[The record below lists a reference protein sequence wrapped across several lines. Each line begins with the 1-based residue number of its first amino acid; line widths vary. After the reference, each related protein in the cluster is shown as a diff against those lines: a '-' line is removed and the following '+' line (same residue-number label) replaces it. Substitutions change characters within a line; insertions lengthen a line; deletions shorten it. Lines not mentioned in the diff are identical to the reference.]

1 MITTG
6 LIYLILI
13 TILYLLSFRKDA
25 EKGRQSLVAARQT
38 LWRMIPLLLAI
49 FALIGLFQEFVPQ
62 AMIQRWLG
70 NENHLLSLLIGGLVG
85 AIAIGPPV
93 AAFPI
98 AGSFIATGAW
108 PPAAAAFI
116 VSWVSVGVITLPVE
130 AHVFGWRFAL
140 WRNLITFLAALL
152 IGLLIGGLV

>member
-1 MITTG
+1 M
-6 LIYLILI
+6 LI
-13 TILYLLSFRKDA
+13 TGPVYLVLISILYLFAFRKNA
-25 EKGRQSLVAARQT
+25 EKGRASLLAARQT
-38 LWRMIPLLLAI
+38 LFRMTPLLLAI
-49 FALIGLFQEFVPQ
+49 FALIGLFQEFVPTE
-62 AMIQRWLG
+62 MIQTWLG
-70 NENHLLSLLIGGLVG
+70 ADNHLLSLLNGGLVG

-116 VSWVSVGVITLPVE
+116 VSWVSVGVMTMPVE
-130 AHVFGWRFAL
+130 AHVFGWRFTL
-140 WRNLITFLAALL
+140 WRNFIMFIAALL

>member
-1 MITTG
+1 MIKTG

-13 TILYLLSFRKDA
+13 TALYLLGFRKDA
-25 EKGRQSLVAARQT
+25 EKARQSLLAARQT
-38 LWRMIPLLLAI
+38 LLHMVPLLLAI
-49 FALIGLFQEFVPQ
+49 FALIGLFQEFVP
-62 AMIQRWLG
+62 AEMIHTWLG
-70 NENHLLSLLIGGLVG
+70 SENHLLSLLNGGLVG

-98 AGSFIATGAW
+98 AGSFIETGAW

-116 VSWVSVGVITLPVE
+116 VSWVSVGVVTLPVE

-140 WRNLITFLAALL
+140 WRNTITFFAALL

>member
-13 TILYLLSFRKDA
+13 TFLYLLGFRRDA
-25 EKGRQSLVAARQT
+25 EKGRQSLIAARQT

-49 FALIGLFQEFVPQ
+49 FALIGLFQEFVPPE
-62 AMIQRWLG
+62 MIRRWLG
-70 NENHLLSLLIGGLVG
+70 SENHLFSLLIGGLVG

-116 VSWVSVGVITLPVE
+116 VSWVSVGVITLPIE

-140 WRNLITFLAALL
+140 WRNLITFLTALL

>member
-1 MITTG
+1 MIKTG

-13 TILYLLSFRKDA
+13 SCLYFILFRKDA
-25 EKGRQSLVAARQT
+25 EKGRQGLLIARQT
-38 LWRMIPLLLAI
+38 LWRMAPLLLSI
-49 FALIGLFQEFVPQ
+49 FALIGLFQEFVPTE
-62 AMIQRWLG
+62 MIHTWLG
-70 NENHLLSLLIGGLVG
+70 ADNRLLSLLNGGLIG

-98 AGSFIATGAW
+98 AGSFIETGAW

-116 VSWVSVGVITLPVE
+116 VSWVSVGVVTLPVE

-140 WRNLITFLAALL
+140 WRNLITFVAALL
-152 IGLLIGGLV
+152 IGLLIGLLL

>member
-1 MITTG
+1 VITTG

>member
-6 LIYLILI
+6 FIYLILI
-13 TILYLLSFRKDA
+13 TCLYLLVFRKDA
-25 EKGRQSLVAARQT
+25 EKGRQSLLAARQT
-38 LWRMIPLLLAI
+38 LWRMAPLLLAI
-49 FALIGLFQEFVPQ
+49 FALIGLFQEFVPPE
-62 AMIQRWLG
+62 MIHTWLG
-70 NENHLLSLLIGGLVG
+70 ADNHLVSLLNGGLIG

-116 VSWVSVGVITLPVE
+116 VSWVSVGVVTLPVE

-140 WRNLITFLAALL
+140 WRNAITFCAALL